1 MTTILLVIHIVLV
14 AALIGIVLIQKNEG
28 GGLGMGGGGSMGGF
42 MSARGTANFLTRTT
56 GILATLFFVSSLCLA
71 LVFKGGERKKSIL
84 KDGAQVAVTAAP
96 LQAGQTNT
104 SSAPAGKVDESQ
116 KTPAPT
122 KPQAPVKS

>member
-84 KDGAQVAVTAAP
+84 KDGAQVEAPAQTGTAAP
-96 LQAGQTNT
+96 A
-104 SSAPAGKVDESQ
+104 SKVDEPQ
-116 KTPAPT
+116 KTSAPT